1 MISFSKL
8 PKEYQQVEYIE
19 NSGTQYID
27 TGLYPLDITSGKFD
41 ITLESM
47 PSGDPVFFMGGFFS
61 TAATSGAKYY
71 SPLLINKN
79 NNKVGIGG
87 INGWKYSNYVWNLKE
102 RHNVSFEF
110 VKQNQ
115 SLYIDDVEVI
125 KNTDNIDR
133 PETNVTVLFLT
144 YQYGTQK
151 LNNYGWIGKI
161 YSIKL
166 YGNNNELIRNLIPCY
181 RKSDDEV
188 GLYDVVNNTFYTN
201 AGTGTFSKGEDIVI
215 KNIVINNKDVKK
227 LEDINGN
234 VWWEKSKGGNIFDP
248 TTATILQ
255 AYFENGVPNITSNTG
270 NRLTYV
276 ACKPNTTYK
285 ITKLLGKIFWIGCT
299 VNEPDIGVATTSR
312 QVGTQD
318 TYDGTTTTT
327 MTFTTDST
335 ANYLAIRYT
344 SIWTDGSANETTIF
358 NSIEVY
364 EQ

>member
-1 MISFSKL
+1 MISFNKL
-8 PKEYQQVEYIE
+8 PSEYQQVEYIE
-19 NSGTQYID
+19 NTELSYIN
-27 TGLYPLDITSGKFD
+27 TGF
-41 ITLESM
+41 TLNQDSKVEMVVYSTNFAQGHLFGSRES
-47 PSGDPVFFMGGFFS
+47 
-61 TAATSGAKYY
+61 ATS
-71 SPLLINKN
+71 KN
-79 NNKVGIGG
+79 FTISDGHLDFGTYTKNRISFN
-87 INGWKYSNYVWNLKE
+87 SHADNLKTTLTIDKTTFKVDNE
-102 RHNVSFEF
+102 SYNDSYQLISVDDFTCIAPA
-110 VKQNQ
+110 
-115 SLYIDDVEVI
+115 YIFYASG
-125 KNTDNIDR
+125 N
-133 PETNVTVLFLT
+133 P
-144 YQYGTQK
+144 YG
-151 LNNYGWIGKI
+151 NYRVWG
-161 YSIKL
+161 KL
-166 YGNNNELIRNLIPCY
+166 YSCKIWDNGTLVRNFIPCY

-312 QVGTQD
+312 QQGTIG
-318 TYDGTTTTT
+318 TFDGTSTTS